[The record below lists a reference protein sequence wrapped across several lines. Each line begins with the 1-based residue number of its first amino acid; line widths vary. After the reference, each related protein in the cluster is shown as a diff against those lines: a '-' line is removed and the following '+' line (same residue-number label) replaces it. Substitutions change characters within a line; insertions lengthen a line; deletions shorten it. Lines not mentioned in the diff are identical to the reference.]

1 MLSRMKVKT
10 FLLVFQIFT
19 QSSGLIPI
27 NNPAFYG
34 FAHKTKIVEKKSS
47 QKFLLA
53 ASVALLESNICTLE
67 ENRHPMLQTAK
78 QLSRSRAMGR
88 MVGGAARRFSSGR
101 RASSSVGRRSLL
113 AQPRRKALA
122 APMQRLA
129 LAQPKQQLALP
140 APVQQLALPKPQKQK
155 ALPAPKQQKALPAP
169 IQRMALPAPIQ
180 QLALPKPQKQKAL
193 PTPKQQ
199 KVLPAPVQQLALP
212 KSKKQAALPAPQKLK
227 ALPALEEILPAKEKA
242 PQASPF
248 SEMLSGVM
256 DGVFNLVF
264 DGADGDTDPQ
274 QADFEKMGF
283 LIEQIEKGDMT
294 AEQIESLRESLGLK

>member
-1 MLSRMKVKT
+1 MKVKT

-155 ALPAPKQQKALPAP
+155 ALP
-169 IQRMALPAPIQ
+169 
-180 QLALPKPQKQKAL
+180 
-193 PTPKQQ
+193 TPKQQ